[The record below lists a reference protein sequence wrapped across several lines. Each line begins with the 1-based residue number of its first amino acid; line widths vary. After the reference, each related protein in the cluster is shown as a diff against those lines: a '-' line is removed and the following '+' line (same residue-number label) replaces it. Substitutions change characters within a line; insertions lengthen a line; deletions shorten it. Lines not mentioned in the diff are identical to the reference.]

1 VESIDPCATCSA
13 KCRARSP
20 NAPRKLFQR
29 SLTMDYTKR
38 SINKVLSHLK
48 KGKISQASA
57 FKRLEHFPFQDIGF
71 AKIDFHRAVRK
82 GFPEVIYAPGKR
94 NSEIAEIAKRIIAS
108 GNTLL
113 ITKAAPVL
121 YEYLAK
127 MIPRVEFN
135 EPARMIY
142 CKRKAQSAKRKMKN
156 EKLKAPVL
164 IITAGTSDIPVAE
177 EAALTL
183 DLLGGRARKLY
194 DVGVAGIHRLMDKMD
209 LIKKA
214 KVIIVVAG
222 MEGALAS
229 IVGGLASCPV
239 IAVPTS
245 VGYGASFGGLSSLLT
260 MLNSCSPGV
269 CVMNIDNGFGAGY
282 FANLINK

>member
-1 VESIDPCATCSA
+1 
-13 KCRARSP
+13 
-20 NAPRKLFQR
+20 
-29 SLTMDYTKR
+29 MDYSKR

-57 FKRLEHFPFQDIGF
+57 LKRLEHFPFQDIGF
-71 AKIDFHRAVRK
+71 AKIDFHRGVRK

-94 NSEIAEIAKRIIAS
+94 NSEIAEIAGRIVAS

-113 ITKAAPVL
+113 ITKAAPFL

-127 MIPRVEFN
+127 IIPRVEFN

-142 CKRKAQSAKRKMKN
+142 YKVPAKGGSASGVKN
-156 EKLKAPVL
+156 QKSKIKKNSVL
-164 IITAGTSDIPVAE
+164 IITAGTSDIPIAE

-183 DLLGGRARKLY
+183 DLLGSGAQKLY

-209 LIKKA
+209 LIKEA

-229 IVGGLASCPV
+229 IVGGLTSCPV

>member
-1 VESIDPCATCSA
+1 
-13 KCRARSP
+13 
-20 NAPRKLFQR
+20 
-29 SLTMDYTKR
+29 MDYSRHSVKR
-38 SINKVLSHLK
+38 ILSHLK
-48 KGKISQASA
+48 KGKISQALA
-57 FKRLEHFPFQDIGF
+57 FKKLEHFPFQDIGF

-94 NSEIAEIAKRIIAS
+94 NSEIAEISKRIVAS

-113 ITKAAPVL
+113 ITKAVPAL

-127 MIPRVEFN
+127 IIPQVEFD

-142 CKRKAQSAKRKMKN
+142 YKASAKSGSAFGGKN
-156 EKLKAPVL
+156 EKRKAPVL
-164 IITAGTSDIPVAE
+164 VITAGTSDIPIAE
-177 EAALTL
+177 EASLTL
-183 DLLGGRARKLY
+183 DILGNRVQKLY
-194 DVGVAGIHRLMDKMD
+194 DVGVAGIHRLVDKMD

-229 IVGGLASCPV
+229 IIGGLTSSPV

-282 FANLINK
+282 FANLINR

>member
-1 VESIDPCATCSA
+1 
-13 KCRARSP
+13 
-20 NAPRKLFQR
+20 
-29 SLTMDYTKR
+29 MDYSKR

-48 KGKISQASA
+48 KGEISQASA
-57 FKRLEHFPFQDIGF
+57 LKRLEHFPFQDIGF
-71 AKIDFHRAVRK
+71 AKIDFHRGVRK

-94 NSEIAEIAKRIIAS
+94 NFEIAEIAGRIVAS

-113 ITKAAPVL
+113 ITKAAPFL

-127 MIPRVEFN
+127 IIPGVEFN

-142 CKRKAQSAKRKMKN
+142 YKKIKN
-156 EKLKAPVL
+156 QKSKIKKNSVL
-164 IITAGTSDIPVAE
+164 IITAGTSDIPIAE

-183 DLLGGRARKLY
+183 DLLGSGAQKLY

-209 LIKKA
+209 LIKEA

-229 IVGGLASCPV
+229 IVGGLTSCPV